1 LGSAALRHSLVAG
14 PCLAARLQ
22 GGSCVTPP
30 VAAAESHRASL
41 SFPSDN
47 GKTGPIA
54 VSSTSRHTCPSSC
67 PLAGDQG
74 CYAEAGFHTRLH
86 WDRLSRGESGLPAA
100 AFIKQVLA
108 LPAGILFRH
117 CVAGDQWPD
126 AADPLRIDQAL
137 LLQLARATRH
147 LRAAWSFTHFP
158 MSPEN
163 QAAVRQAAAKGLVV
177 NASTESRSVAAAMV
191 RQGLPA
197 VCVVPPDA
205 PAVFRH
211 EGVRFVACPASRRGK
226 GGRKIQCISC
236 GGRFGIPLCAQ
247 ADRPFVITFPAHGP
261 RAAAAAAHCS

>member
-1 LGSAALRHSLVAG
+1 MTQDPPCSRAARQGPATTQWRSAAEPNVQLGWLVKPLPRRGAWKGLRHRPES
-14 PCLAARLQ
+14 
-22 GGSCVTPP
+22 
-30 VAAAESHRASL
+30 AAESHRASL

-54 VSSTSRHTCPSSC
+54 VSSTSRRTCPSSC
-67 PLAGDQG
+67 TLAGDQG

-108 LPAGILFRH
+108 LPAGILFCH

-126 AADPLRIDQAL
+126 PADPLRIDQAL
-137 LLQLARATRH
+137 MLQLARASRH

-158 MSPEN
+158 MGSEN
-163 QAAVRQAAAKGLVV
+163 QAAVRQAAAKGLVI
-177 NASTESRSVAAAMV
+177 NASTESRSVAARLQ
-191 RQGLPA
+191 RQGIAA

-211 EGVRFVACPASRRGK
+211 EGVRFVACPASRH
-226 GGRKIQCISC
+226 
-236 GGRFGIPLCAQ
+236 PLNRQ
-247 ADRPFVITFPAHGP
+247 YYQQINQKVIKLLLPKNQVL
-261 RAAAAAAHCS
+261 

>member
-1 LGSAALRHSLVAG
+1 MVAG

-30 VAAAESHRASL
+30 VAAAHSHRASL

-54 VSSTSRHTCPSSC
+54 VSSTSRRTCPSSC

-126 AADPLRIDQAL
+126 PADPLRIDQVL

-147 LRAAWSFTHFP
+147 LRAAWSFTHF
-158 MSPEN
+158 
-163 QAAVRQAAAKGLVV
+163 R
-177 NASTESRSVAAAMV
+177 
-191 RQGLPA
+191 
-197 VCVVPPDA
+197 VPREARTIKDRITQRRHKDFIDVFERELAGGA
-205 PAVFRH
+205 P
-211 EGVRFVACPASRRGK
+211 
-226 GGRKIQCISC
+226 
-236 GGRFGIPLCAQ
+236 
-247 ADRPFVITFPAHGP
+247 
-261 RAAAAAAHCS
+261 

>member
-1 LGSAALRHSLVAG
+1 MAG
-14 PCLAARLQ
+14 PCLTARLQ

-41 SFPSDN
+41 SFPRDN

-67 PLAGDQG
+67 PLAGDQ
-74 CYAEAGFHTRLH
+74 
-86 WDRLSRGESGLPAA
+86 
-100 AFIKQVLA
+100 
-108 LPAGILFRH
+108 
-117 CVAGDQWPD
+117 WPD
-126 AADPLRIDQAL
+126 PTDSLRIDQAL

-158 MSPEN
+158 MGPEN
-163 QAAVRQAAAKGLVV
+163 QAAVRQAAARGLVV
-177 NASTESRSVAAAMV
+177 NASTESRSIAAGLQ

-197 VCVVPPDA
+197 VCVVPSDA

-211 EGVRFVACPASRRGK
+211 EGVRFVAFGD
-226 GGRKIQCISC
+226 
-236 GGRFGIPLCAQ
+236 RFGIPLCAQ
-247 ADRPFVITFPAHGP
+247 ADRPFVITFTAHGP

>member
-1 LGSAALRHSLVAG
+1 LGAAALRHWLVAG

-22 GGSCVTPP
+22 GRSCVTPP
-30 VAAAESHRASL
+30 VAAAKSHRASL

-54 VSSTSRHTCPSSC
+54 VSSTSRHTCPTSC

-74 CYAEAGFHTRLH
+74 CYAEAGYRTRLH
-86 WDRLSRGESGLPAA
+86 WDRLSRGESGLAAA
-100 AFIKQVLA
+100 AFIKQVAA
-108 LPAGILFRH
+108 LPAGVMFRH
-117 CVAGDQWPD
+117 CVAADQWPD
-126 AADPLRIDQAL
+126 PADPLRIDQAL

-158 MSPEN
+158 MGPEN
-163 QAAVRQAAAKGLVV
+163 QAAVAHAAAKGLVI
-177 NASTESRSVAAAMV
+177 NASTESRSVAARLQ
-191 RQGLPA
+191 RQAIPA

-205 PAVFRH
+205 PAVFHH
-211 EGVRFVACPASRRGK
+211 EGVRFVACPASRGGK
-226 GGRKIQCISC
+226 GGSKIQCSSG
-236 GGRFGIPLCAQ
+236 GGRFGLPLCAQ

>member
-1 LGSAALRHSLVAG
+1 
-14 PCLAARLQ
+14 
-22 GGSCVTPP
+22 

-74 CYAEAGFHTRLH
+74 CYAESGFHTRLH

-126 AADPLRIDQAL
+126 PSDPLRIDQAL
-137 LLQLARATRH
+137 LLQLCQPTRKKSSLPTRKSPH
-147 LRAAWSFTHFP
+147 SWGAFFP
-158 MSPEN
+158 LFRPWVGSLPG
-163 QAAVRQAAAKGLVV
+163 AVEQLQTVCD
-177 NASTESRSVAAAMV
+177 AS
-191 RQGLPA
+191 L
-197 VCVVPPDA
+197 
-205 PAVFRH
+205 
-211 EGVRFVACPASRRGK
+211 K
-226 GGRKIQCISC
+226 
-236 GGRFGIPLCAQ
+236 
-247 ADRPFVITFPAHGP
+247 
-261 RAAAAAAHCS
+261 

>member
-1 LGSAALRHSLVAG
+1 M
-14 PCLAARLQ
+14 
-22 GGSCVTPP
+22 
-30 VAAAESHRASL
+30 AAAESHRASL

-54 VSSTSRHTCPSSC
+54 VSSTSRRTCPSSC

-100 AFIKQVLA
+100 AFIKQVLG

-126 AADPLRIDQAL
+126 PADPLRIDQAL

-177 NASTESRSVAAAMV
+177 NASTESRSVAAALMC
-191 RQGLPA
+191 QGLPA
-197 VCVVPPDA
+197 VCVVLPDA

-211 EGVRFVACPASRRGK
+211 EGVRFVACPASHRGR

-236 GGRFGIPLCAQ
+236 GGRFGLPLCAQ